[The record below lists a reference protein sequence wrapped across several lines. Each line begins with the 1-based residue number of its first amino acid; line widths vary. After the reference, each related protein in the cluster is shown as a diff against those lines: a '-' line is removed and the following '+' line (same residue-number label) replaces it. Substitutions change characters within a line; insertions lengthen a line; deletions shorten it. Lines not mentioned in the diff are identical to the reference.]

1 MEESCMFYKPQSVSI
16 LPKISTTNWQR
27 YLIIKYVKC
36 NAKSRYAKLK
46 NPHQINKT
54 KNNKKQES
62 IRKQKKKKKTKTGL
76 GNLENNIRTQCYDIT
91 KEDNF
96 LHYELPKK
104 LI

>member
-54 KNNKKQES
+54 KTTKNKRVYES
-62 IRKQKKKKKTKTGL
+62 KKKKKKKTGL